1 MSSSRNY
8 EQQPSEPLSSEPQV
22 LDARIMASLRDLQAD
37 DEPDFLTEII
47 DTFLEDGPKRLEA
60 IQEAISLGDAEQL
73 HRLAH
78 SFKGASSSLGALSF
92 SSMCGQ
98 LEAAGRSGALPEA
111 KQLFST
117 LRSEYEKVRVALVAE
132 RDTP

>member
-8 EQQPSEPLSSEPQV
+8 EQQPSEPQV
-22 LDARIMASLRDLQAD
+22 LDPRIMASLRDLQAD

-60 IQEAISLGDAEQL
+60 IQEAIDLGDSEQL

-92 SSMCGQ
+92 SLMCGQ
-98 LEAAGRSGALPEA
+98 LEAAGRSGSIPEA

-117 LRSEYEKVRVALVAE
+117 LRSEYEKVRVALVEE
-132 RDTP
+132 RDNP

>member
-8 EQQPSEPLSSEPQV
+8 EQQPSEPQV

-37 DEPDFLTEII
+37 DEPDFLAEII

-60 IQEAISLGDAEQL
+60 IQEAINLGDTDQL

-98 LEAAGRSGALPEA
+98 LEVAGRSGAIPEA

-117 LRSEYEKVRVALVAE
+117 LRSEYEKVRLALVKE
-132 RDTP
+132 RDAS